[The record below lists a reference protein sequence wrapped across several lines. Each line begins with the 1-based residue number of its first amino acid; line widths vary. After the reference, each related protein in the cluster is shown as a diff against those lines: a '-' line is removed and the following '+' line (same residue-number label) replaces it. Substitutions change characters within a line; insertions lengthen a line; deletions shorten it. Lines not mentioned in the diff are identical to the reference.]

1 MKKLAISFILLCF
14 SLSLIGQIK
23 IGFYNKS
30 YGDTI
35 KFSVI
40 DTLLYVESTSKNV
53 LSLNI
58 PVRIRGRNFV
68 ILKSS
73 PKQFSAAVKKH
84 FGRDTLSD

>member
-40 DTLLYVESTSKNV
+40 DTLL
-53 LSLNI
+53 
-58 PVRIRGRNFV
+58 
-68 ILKSS
+68 
-73 PKQFSAAVKKH
+73 
-84 FGRDTLSD
+84 